1 MKRIVLLATA
11 VLAVAG
17 LTQAATARPAANAT
31 VLITAT
37 GFNPDTVVIDEGDT
51 VTWKNADTADHQIVS
66 DEPTIRSPV
75 LNTGESYSHRFP
87 TADTIF
93 YHDGK
98 KPSESG
104 LVQVQGPDTSVTLT
118 TSDDGILYGT
128 SVRLLGGIGVSRA
141 GESVTIHVVP
151 YFGAQSTRT
160 VTTDAD
166 GLFQA
171 AFRPKIRTDYYATWK
186 SSRSAKTPRVHVRPF
201 VAFRVVNAQRNY
213 YFVRVTAMRSF
224 KGKIVR
230 IQRRSSKGLW
240 VTMKRVRLNRLSR
253 AFFYG
258 TFPRGRTLARAQV
271 ARAPGY
277 FQGFSS
283 TKTIVR

>member
-1 MKRIVLLATA
+1 MKKLVLLAVA

-17 LTQAATARPAANAT
+17 VTSAATARTSATAT

-37 GFNPDTVVIDEGDT
+37 GFNPDTLVIDEGDT
-51 VTWKNADTADHQIVS
+51 VTWKNADTSDHQIVS
-66 DEPTIRSPV
+66 DDPLIKSPV
-75 LNTGESYSHRFP
+75 LKPGESFSYRFP
-87 TADTIF
+87 AADIVF

-118 TSDDGILYGT
+118 TTDDGIVYGNGIR
-128 SVRLLGGIGVSRA
+128 VLGGIGVSRA
-141 GESVTIHVVP
+141 GEPVTIHIVP
-151 YFGAQSTRT
+151 YGGRESTRT

-166 GLFQA
+166 GLFQM
-171 AFRPKIRTDYYATWK
+171 AFKPKIRTDFFATWK
-186 SSRSAKTPRVHVRPF
+186 GARSAAPRVQVRPN
-201 VAFRVVNAQRNY
+201 VVFRVISAPRNFY
-213 YFVRVTAMRSF
+213 SVRVSAGRSYA
-224 KGKIVR
+224 GKTVR

-240 VTMKRVRLNRLSR
+240 VTTKRVRLNARSR
-253 AFFYG
+253 VFFHG
-258 TFPRGRTLARAQV
+258 TFPRGRTLARAYV
-271 ARAPGY
+271 VTTPGY